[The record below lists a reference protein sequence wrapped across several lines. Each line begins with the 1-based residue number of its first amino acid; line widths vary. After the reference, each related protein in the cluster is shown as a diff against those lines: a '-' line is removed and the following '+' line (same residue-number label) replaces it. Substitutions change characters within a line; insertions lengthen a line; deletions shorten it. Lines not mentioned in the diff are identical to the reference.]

1 MRSDFALVMFKS
13 QLVVSVERVSGTRRA
28 GQGAAGCSRER
39 RSKGAG
45 VFKSLQGWKKVDPS
59 CNCSFLGQPLTTWT
73 GVCPWVVFHSQ
84 GRIWT
89 LLCMRKEYRTARG
102 LVLQLVISAAC
113 CKNDRLW
120 TDQPYFKGKTT
131 ALLKARI
138 KISLTQVWY
147 LPICRQSHLIIALQ
161 KSKSSAFFFLAHSAF

>member
-28 GQGAAGCSRER
+28 GQGAAGCSWER

-73 GVCPWVVFHSQ
+73 EVCPWVVFHSQ

-113 CKNDRLW
+113 CKKWQAMDRS
-120 TDQPYFKGKTT
+120 
-131 ALLKARI
+131 ALLQGQNDC
-138 KISLTQVWY
+138 SFE
-147 LPICRQSHLIIALQ
+147 
-161 KSKSSAFFFLAHSAF
+161 SKDKNLFNSGLVLANL